1 MTAGPSDLLAAV
13 YGGNL
18 DAARAIAASRPIDAC
33 EAAALGDADALAE
46 ALQRDPG
53 SIAMFSGD
61 GWTPL
66 HLAGFFG
73 ATECA
78 SLLLA
83 QGASTRAYSLNS
95 TGNTPLHA
103 ALAGHVAHPLVVAL
117 LDAGADVN
125 ALGERAITPLHLAAS
140 RGDETMCQELLARG
154 ADRDARMDDGT
165 TPAAMARTRGHDR
178 VGQLLEAAG

>member
-1 MTAGPSDLLAAV
+1 MSTGPSDLLAAL

-33 EAAALGDADALAE
+33 EAAALGDSDALAE
-46 ALQRDPG
+46 ALERDPE
-53 SIAMFSGD
+53 SIAMYSGD

-78 SLLLA
+78 TLLL
-83 QGASTRAYSLNS
+83 QHDASLSTLSRNS

-103 ALAGHVAHPLVVAL
+103 ALAGHVAHPLVAAL

-125 ALGERAITPLHLAAS
+125 APGERAITPLHLAAS
-140 RGDETMCQELLARG
+140 RGDESMCRELLARG
-154 ADRDARMDDGT
+154 AARDARMDDGT
-165 TPAAMARTRGHDR
+165 TPAAMARARGHE
-178 VGQLLEAAG
+178 GAAALIERHA